1 MKALSFEKAEILPF
15 SSASKH
21 PKSWP
26 WSGEIKSSCRLPCLA
41 TTMQLR
47 VRCSFLQQ
55 CVPCQTALT
64 YIACRGHKRLPAQV
78 RGVSNPETDVT
89 TVWPKSDSMSSA
101 TVETKKKGRKE
112 PKVAQEFSSKHEEHQ
127 VRAVSPLEMPSHFS
141 SASHR
146 WHYMKRAIKLNHR
159 VAITGLLICELSPP
173 PQRNPNLPV
182 QWMYTCGHCRALR
195 SRAHVSRGSG
205 PKGWRTSH
213 STWPHTALFPAAFT
227 QHKMVAGG
235 RRTRWSKSVAHMCCS
250 HYSLS
255 LCTASI
261 FQSYRLGSQETAQCL
276 QQWDQVTKFR
286 VGENY

>member
-1 MKALSFEKAEILPF
+1 MFISPATRALPD
-15 SSASKH
+15 SADLHSM
-21 PKSWP
+21 PWP
-26 WSGEIKSSCRLPCLA
+26 QETSCPGQRCFKPWNGCNHRLTQIWLHVLCN
-41 TTMQLR
+41 
-47 VRCSFLQQ
+47 
-55 CVPCQTALT
+55 
-64 YIACRGHKRLPAQV
+64 RG
-78 RGVSNPETDVT
+78 D
-89 TVWPKSDSMSSA
+89 
-101 TVETKKKGRKE
+101 KKKGRKE

-182 QWMYTCGHCRALR
+182 QWMYTRGHCRALR

-213 STWPHTALFPAAFT
+213 STWPHIALFPAAFT